1 LSAATRLVTL
11 FPDRVSPVGRSA
23 VFRPAG
29 LMLFLIVLVGL
40 LVPELQRLS
49 SAPRPSP
56 ATIAVAAPASASRH
70 GYRIELAADARGHFA
85 VEASIDGHRLPMLVD
100 TGATLVALRLSDA
113 RALGLAPLPG
123 DYTVSVSTANGRVA
137 AARVHLRE
145 LAVRDVVVN
154 NLDALVLPDAA
165 LDTDLLGMNFF
176 NRLSRFEIADRRLI
190 LEQ

>member
-1 LSAATRLVTL
+1 MSAATRLVTL

-70 GYRIELAADARGHFA
+70 GYRIELAA
-85 VEASIDGHRLPMLVD
+85 
-100 TGATLVALRLSDA
+100 DA